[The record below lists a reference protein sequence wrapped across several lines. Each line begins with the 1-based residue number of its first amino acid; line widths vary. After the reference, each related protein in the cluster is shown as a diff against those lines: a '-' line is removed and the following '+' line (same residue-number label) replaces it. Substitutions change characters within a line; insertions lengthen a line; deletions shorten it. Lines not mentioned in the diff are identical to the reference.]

1 MEDFEAKKPEMVAL
15 LKQLVERESP
25 SNDKTALDRLG
36 DFLAKT
42 CLDAGAQVE
51 MLPVVSTGDHL
62 VARWGSGPGGIL
74 LMHHMDTVHPLGT
87 LNRAPFY
94 EKEDRIFGPG
104 VADMKGGIV
113 VSLAAITSLRA
124 SGRLHRPV
132 TVLVTTDEET
142 GSETSRELII
152 RLAREAVLALVLEPG
167 MLDSSLKTWRKGVGE
182 FKLKVLGRAAHA
194 GSSHQDGLNAIQE
207 LANQVLAIQKMTDY
221 DKGTTLNVGV
231 IRGGTVTNVVPEQA
245 EAEVDFRVLIP
256 QEAERV
262 EQAFKALK
270 PVIPGTSLEVT
281 GGLNRPPMP
290 RDDLMKATFEKARRI
305 AGSIGLQIKA
315 GGTGG
320 ASDGNF
326 VAPLGIPLL
335 DGLGPYG
342 DGMHSDREYIFT
354 RSLTERTALLA
365 ALIEQW

>member
-1 MEDFEAKKPEMVAL
+1 
-15 LKQLVERESP
+15 
-25 SNDKTALDRLG
+25 
-36 DFLAKT
+36 
-42 CLDAGAQVE
+42 
-51 MLPVVSTGDHL
+51 
-62 VARWGSGPGGIL
+62 
-74 LMHHMDTVHPLGT
+74 
-87 LNRAPFY
+87 
-94 EKEDRIFGPG
+94 
-104 VADMKGGIV
+104 
-113 VSLAAITSLRA
+113 
-124 SGRLHRPV
+124 
-132 TVLVTTDEET
+132 
-142 GSETSRELII
+142 LII
-152 RLAREAVLALVLEPG
+152 RLAREAALALVLEPG
-167 MLDSSLKTWRKGVGE
+167 LLDGSLKTWRKGVGE
-182 FKLKVLGRAAHA
+182 FKLKVIGRAAHA

-256 QEAERV
+256 QEAVRV

-290 RDDLMKATFEKARRI
+290 SDELMKATFEKARRI
-305 AGSIGLQIKA
+305 AGSIGLQVKA
-315 GGTGG
+315 SGTGG

-354 RSLTERTALLA
+354 RSLTERAALLA